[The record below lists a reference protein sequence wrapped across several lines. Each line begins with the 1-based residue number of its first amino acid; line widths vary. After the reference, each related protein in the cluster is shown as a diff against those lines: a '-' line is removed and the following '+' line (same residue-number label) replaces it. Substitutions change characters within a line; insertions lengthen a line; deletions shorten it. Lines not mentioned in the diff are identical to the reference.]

1 MIKVTRELKTGII
14 ALLTIIAFI
23 WGFNF
28 LKGKNLFDDNKVF
41 YVEYDNVQGL
51 SMSAP
56 VTINGL
62 QVGNVTNIMFHP
74 SKREMLVV
82 SFSLN
87 KDYSFSKNSVAE
99 IYAPDF
105 ISGKSIKINP
115 VFTGTT
121 AVSGDTLPGLI
132 EAGILGALN
141 DQIAPLQ
148 TKVESFLIN
157 ADTLLQ
163 GINKVFDAD
172 TQANLR
178 GAIASLNS
186 TLTTFK
192 TSAKSLD
199 AMLAKDGKVDSV
211 LTNATIA
218 SDNLVK
224 LTDSLNHANIK
235 QTIRKLETTVNGFNT
250 ILADIKSGKGTIG
263 KLLEDENLYNNLEGA
278 AKDLEELLT
287 DLKLNPKRYVHF
299 SLFGKKPK
307 PYDPEEVKVE

>member
-14 ALLTIIAFI
+14 AILTIIAFI

-28 LKGKNLFDDNKVF
+28 LKGKNLFDNSKVF
-41 YVEYDNVQGL
+41 YVEYNNVQGL

-62 QVGNVTNIMFHP
+62 KVGNVTNITFHP
-74 SKREMLVV
+74 TKKETLVV
-82 SFSLN
+82 AFSLN
-87 KDYSFSKNSVAE
+87 KDYSFSKNSSAE

-132 EAGILGALN
+132 EEGILGALN
-141 DQIAPLQ
+141 EQIAPLQ

-157 ADTLLQ
+157 ADMLLQ
-163 GINKVFDAD
+163 GINKVFDVN
-172 TQANLR
+172 TQANLKE
-178 GAIASLNS
+178 AIASLNS
-186 TLTTFK
+186 TLSTFRI
-192 TSAKSLD
+192 SAKSLD
-199 AMLAKDGKVDSV
+199 TMLADGGQVDSV
-211 LTNATIA
+211 LTNATVA
-218 SDNLVK
+218 SHNLVK
-224 LTDSLNHANIK
+224 LTDSLNNANLK
-235 QTIRKLETTVNGFNT
+235 QTINKLENTVEGFNT
-250 ILADIKSGKGTIG
+250 ILANIKSGKGTIG
-263 KLLEDENLYNNLEGA
+263 KLLEDEKLYNNLEGA

-299 SLFGKKPK
+299 SLFGKRPK
-307 PYDPEEVKVE
+307 PYSSENVKEE